1 MILGEKVNDEFD
13 LQEDAH
19 LATLFLQLFKIF
31 IRDIRAPGI
40 DQQLYFYPFFRF
52 FNQSFPEPIAGFI
65 VVKLINLQVNIFAR
79 PGNILQH
86 GIEILCR
93 DIEET
98 VWRASWFHCCMMTNI
113 GKSHYLCSPNNSPMI
128 RSMTGFG
135 KSQVDLPGKLITVEI
150 RSLNS
155 KQLDLNFR
163 APSVYRE
170 KEMTARSVIAQR
182 MERGKVDVNISV
194 ESKNDQ
200 AVMTINKS
208 IALQYLDQL
217 KDLASSIP
225 DNPQS
230 DMLPILVRMPD
241 VLKSEKEE
249 FSEEEWAQIEKAI
262 TAALDEADK
271 FRIGEGA
278 ILRQEFIF
286 RIEKIL
292 NLLVQVAPLESA
304 RLTAV
309 RAKFEMRLEE
319 IRQDKS
325 YDQNRLEQELVYYF
339 EKLDITEEKQRL
351 RKHCDYFILTLDEN
365 ESPGKKLGFVTQEIG
380 REINTLGSKAND
392 AQIQVLVV
400 QMKDELEKIKEQL
413 ANIL

>member
-1 MILGEKVNDEFD
+1 
-13 LQEDAH
+13 
-19 LATLFLQLFKIF
+19 
-31 IRDIRAPGI
+31 
-40 DQQLYFYPFFRF
+40 
-52 FNQSFPEPIAGFI
+52 
-65 VVKLINLQVNIFAR
+65 
-79 PGNILQH
+79 
-86 GIEILCR
+86 
-93 DIEET
+93 
-98 VWRASWFHCCMMTNI
+98 
-113 GKSHYLCSPNNSPMI
+113 
-128 RSMTGFG
+128 
-135 KSQVDLPGKLITVEI
+135 VDLPGKLITVEI

-249 FSEEEWAQIEKAI
+249 FSEEEWGQIEQAI
-262 TAALDEADK
+262 SAALDEADK

-292 NLLVQVAPLESA
+292 NLLDQVAPLESA

>member
-1 MILGEKVNDEFD
+1 
-13 LQEDAH
+13 
-19 LATLFLQLFKIF
+19 
-31 IRDIRAPGI
+31 
-40 DQQLYFYPFFRF
+40 
-52 FNQSFPEPIAGFI
+52 
-65 VVKLINLQVNIFAR
+65 
-79 PGNILQH
+79 
-86 GIEILCR
+86 
-93 DIEET
+93 
-98 VWRASWFHCCMMTNI
+98 
-113 GKSHYLCSPNNSPMI
+113 MI

-135 KSQVDLPGKLITVEI
+135 KSQVDIPGKLITVEI

-249 FSEEEWAQIEKAI
+249 FSEEEWSLIEKSI
-262 TAALDEADK
+262 SAALDEADK
-271 FRIGEGA
+271 FRIGEGE
-278 ILRQEFIF
+278 ILRKEFIF

-292 NLLVQVAPLESA
+292 NLLDQVAPLESA

>member
-1 MILGEKVNDEFD
+1 
-13 LQEDAH
+13 
-19 LATLFLQLFKIF
+19 
-31 IRDIRAPGI
+31 
-40 DQQLYFYPFFRF
+40 
-52 FNQSFPEPIAGFI
+52 
-65 VVKLINLQVNIFAR
+65 
-79 PGNILQH
+79 
-86 GIEILCR
+86 
-93 DIEET
+93 
-98 VWRASWFHCCMMTNI
+98 
-113 GKSHYLCSPNNSPMI
+113 MI

-135 KSQVDLPGKLITVEI
+135 KSQVDLPGKIITVEI

-170 KEMTARSVIAQR
+170 KEMTARSLIAQR
-182 MERGKVDVNISV
+182 LERGKVDVNISI

-200 AVMTINKS
+200 PVMTINKN
-208 IALQYLDQL
+208 IALLYLEQL
-217 KDLASSIP
+217 NDLASAIP
-225 DNPQS
+225 DNVQG

-249 FSEEEWAQIEKAI
+249 FSEEEWTLIEQSIAS
-262 TAALDEADK
+262 ALDEADK
-271 FRIGEGA
+271 FRRGEGEM
-278 ILRQEFIF
+278 LRKEFIT
-286 RIEKIL
+286 RINKIL
-292 NLLVQVAPLESA
+292 NLLDAVEPLENA
-304 RLTAV
+304 RIGAV
-309 RAKFEMRLEE
+309 RAKFELRLEE

-351 RKHCDYFILTLDEN
+351 RKHCDYFIITLDEM

-392 AQIQVLVV
+392 AQIQMIVV

>member
-1 MILGEKVNDEFD
+1 
-13 LQEDAH
+13 
-19 LATLFLQLFKIF
+19 
-31 IRDIRAPGI
+31 
-40 DQQLYFYPFFRF
+40 
-52 FNQSFPEPIAGFI
+52 
-65 VVKLINLQVNIFAR
+65 
-79 PGNILQH
+79 
-86 GIEILCR
+86 
-93 DIEET
+93 
-98 VWRASWFHCCMMTNI
+98 
-113 GKSHYLCSPNNSPMI
+113 
-128 RSMTGFG
+128 MTGFG
-135 KSQVDLPGKLITVEI
+135 KSQLDLPGKIITVEI

-170 KEMTARSVIAQR
+170 KEMTIRSLIAQR
-182 MERGKVDVNISV
+182 LERGKIDVNISV

-200 AVMTINKS
+200 PVMTINKN
-208 IALQYLDQL
+208 IALQYLEQL
-217 KDLASSIP
+217 HDLTTSIP
-225 DNPQS
+225 NYVQG

-249 FSEEEWAQIEKAI
+249 FSEEEWAMIEQSIAS
-262 TAALDEADK
+262 ALDEADN
-271 FRIGEGA
+271 FRKGEGE
-278 ILRQEFIF
+278 ILRKEFIS
-286 RIEKIL
+286 RTNKIL
-292 NLLVQVAPLESA
+292 DLLDSVEPLENA
-304 RLTAV
+304 RISSV

-339 EKLDITEEKQRL
+339 EKLDITEEKLRL
-351 RKHCDYFILTLDEN
+351 RKHCDYFILTLDEAD
-365 ESPGKKLGFVTQEIG
+365 SPGKKLGFVTQEIG